1 MKRELLSRFLRRTG
15 SALFSILTGCEE
27 RSALPR
33 ISRWLKLALAGAWL
47 TIIAACAKKP
57 PLDQGLVTCY
67 EPVAVYPR
75 VSEIVVKPNPTKGA
89 DSVTVTAKARLENAS
104 DLEIIASAQCIVD
117 GDTIRMIA
125 RDGAFDENNEELIGR
140 IYVKKIKT
148 DSTQVFVKVDSKT
161 SGWGIGSTVLRV
173 TDK

>member
-1 MKRELLSRFLRRTG
+1 MQELLSRILKRAGTT
-15 SALFSILTGCEE
+15 LFGFFSGCEE
-27 RSALPR
+27 KGFLPR
-33 ISRWLKLALAGAWL
+33 ASRWLKLSLAGAGL
-47 TIIAACAKKP
+47 ILIAACTKKP
-57 PLDQGLVTCY
+57 PSDQGLVTCY
-67 EPVAVYPR
+67 EPVAVYPH
-75 VSEIVVKPNPTKGA
+75 VTEIVVKPNPTKGA

-104 DLEIIASAQCIVD
+104 GLEIIASAQCIVD
-117 GDTIRMIA
+117 GDTVQMRT